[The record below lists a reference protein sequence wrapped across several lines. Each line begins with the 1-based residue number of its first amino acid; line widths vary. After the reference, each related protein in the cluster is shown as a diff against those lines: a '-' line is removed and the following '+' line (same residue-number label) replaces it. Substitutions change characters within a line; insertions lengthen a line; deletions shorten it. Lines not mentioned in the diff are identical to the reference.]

1 MQQEIII
8 SEVFFMLSTFALH
21 PAAAKNLI
29 ARAVVK
35 LPAVQAAYK
44 KGRILIGGG
53 TTNIDVFEQLT
64 GTKIVKKEAHVAGVI
79 TQKAACITDPE
90 DRYGSWC
97 IENGQLI
104 KADWLEF
111 LNNFQKGDVF
121 IKGANAIDPAGD
133 VGILMANPMGGT
145 IGQAIGVLRSRGITP
160 IIPVGL
166 EKMIP
171 SCREAEK
178 VMGTFKDEYNLGIK
192 VGFMALSNTYAVTEI
207 EALKILFDIK
217 AVQVA
222 AGGVGG
228 MEGSVMLAAE
238 CESEEQ
244 AENLLNMVKKVNK
257 IPPLKINKR
266 KCIDCDLPCYFREK

>member
-1 MQQEIII
+1 
-8 SEVFFMLSTFALH
+8 MLSTFALH

-29 ARAVVK
+29 AQAVVK
-35 LPAVQAAYK
+35 LPAVQAAYE
-44 KGRILIGGG
+44 KGRILIGSG
-53 TTNIDVFEQLT
+53 TTNIDVFELLT
-64 GTKIVKKEAHVAGVI
+64 GTKIVKKEAHVAGVV

-111 LNNFQKGDVF
+111 LNNFQAGDVF
-121 IKGANAIDPAGD
+121 IKGANALDPIGD
-133 VGILMANPMGGT
+133 VGILTANSMGGT
-145 IGQAIGVLRSRGITP
+145 IGQAIGILRSRGITP

-178 VMGTFKDEYNLGIK
+178 VMGIFKDEYNLGIK
-192 VGFMALSNTYAVTEI
+192 VGFMALSNTYAITEI

-217 AVQVA
+217 AVPVA

-228 MEGSVMLAAE
+228 MEGSVMLAAD

-244 AENLLNMVKKVNK
+244 GKILLDTIKKCNQ
-257 IPPLKINKR
+257 IAPLKINKR
-266 KCIDCDLPCYFREK
+266 KCSTCDFPCYFGGKGRQ